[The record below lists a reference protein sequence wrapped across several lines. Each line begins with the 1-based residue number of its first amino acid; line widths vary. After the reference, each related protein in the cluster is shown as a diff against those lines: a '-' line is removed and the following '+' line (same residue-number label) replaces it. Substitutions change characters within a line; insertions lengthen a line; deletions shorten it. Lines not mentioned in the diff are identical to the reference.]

1 MATETS
7 KTIPIIHGNI
17 LDAMTEYIVQQNCC
31 TAMKP
36 RGLSEAIAAKWPE
49 IDPYS
54 NKKKFKGN
62 WSTLD
67 SRPEPGTIW
76 VYEQEKSPHVI
87 CMFAQYIHGKPGY
100 YKDPLNA
107 PFPDT
112 AASRLTYFRMC
123 IESITELK
131 PKSIGFPWKI
141 GRGLAGGDWTTYY
154 SVILDWS
161 KKNPEIYCVFYKLD

>member
-1 MATETS
+1 MATEIS
-7 KTIPIIHGNI
+7 RTIPIIQGNI
-17 LDAMTEYIVQQNCC
+17 LDATTEYIVQQNCC

-36 RGLSEAIAAKWPE
+36 YGLSEAIAAKWPE
-49 IDPYS
+49 IDTYS
-54 NKKKFKGN
+54 YKKIFKGN

-107 PFPDT
+107 PF
-112 AASRLTYFRMC
+112 S
-123 IESITELK
+123 
-131 PKSIGFPWKI
+131 
-141 GRGLAGGDWTTYY
+141 
-154 SVILDWS
+154 
-161 KKNPEIYCVFYKLD
+161 